1 MPNKLQAYAE
11 QAERTA
17 RQITGSHLAWTAFLT
32 TAARLYKYPYNE
44 QLMIYMQRPEA
55 TACAEYDFW
64 NEKMGRYVR
73 RGSTGIALIDATGYK
88 PRLKYVFDVSD
99 TGGKEN
105 ARRVNLWEL
114 KDAHTDSVSAMLERN
129 YGVSGK
135 NGLAEQFESVAS
147 QLAAE
152 YWRDHSRDIL
162 GIVADSYLE
171 EYDDYNI
178 EVAFKNAAVVSITY
192 SLMSRC
198 GMQPEDHFEHEDF
211 FSIFDFNTPRT
222 VAALGTAVSEINEQ
236 VLRQIEVTIRNYE
249 REHSAERTAEH
260 EEQPDLHD
268 ERRLHD
274 PRPEDRG
281 AGAAPRQ
288 VRADAPEVPEG
299 ASPHPLE
306 PDDLGGDTVPA
317 PAGDRAGGAEPSGAD
332 DAGAGGGSGGDGKPE
347 SPRPD
352 EMGGPDEHLQGAGR
366 GDYSGRA
373 DLRITEHPA
382 RGGQLS
388 FFPTEAEQITAIEE
402 AESVAQTPF
411 AFSVSQAQLDHV
423 LRLGGNEDNTRMVIA
438 AAFQKQKST
447 EDIAALLQST
457 FHGGNGFKTPE
468 GELSAWYAVDGIH
481 IAPGR
486 SAEYVRSAQV
496 ITWKDAAARIS
507 QLMDNGAY
515 ASNVELAE
523 AGQHERMQLAQ
534 ALWYLKHDLSD
545 EAREQG
551 YLSCMDTLRGGGFP
565 DETARLAEQLTNTDF
580 RETLSGEFAQFYAA
594 HEQDRSLLRFHY
606 HKLDQ
611 IWQSLRELPLP
622 RREYSSEMTAVPE
635 LARFITEDEIDHAL
649 DRGSGV
655 EGGKG
660 RIYEY
665 FTADHTGKEKA
676 AFLKDEYGI
685 GGRSHAVSGASHSD
699 ESHDSR
705 GIVLKKADCANV
717 ELSWTKVAAR
727 IDSLIQKD
735 RFLSPREKERY
746 AQLQREKEAERELP
760 TQAQIDYNSIKE
772 AHPDDIVLFQVG
784 DFFEMYGEDA
794 KQAAE
799 LLDLNLTTRAIPG
812 AGRVEMCGVPSHN
825 LEMYVENLRD
835 KYDVTIAEASDFR
848 GERHIYTLRS
858 VDHEAEAA
866 INAYE
871 AEFGADGTRVFRDPA
886 AELPPQSTVRE
897 LFDGYK
903 LTVGNALSKDTAFVN
918 ACRNSDRQNAYLEGA
933 DAIRRIVTASDDLQL
948 VRLYFD
954 MPAFHNRLHQELL
967 EELYPTLAATVAPSP
982 YQITQEDIDNAL
994 LDWRNN
1000 LKGKQEVALY
1010 MQAHGRERSTAAWLA
1025 AKYGWE
1031 DSKTPMY
1038 IHVGNAEPVTLTWAQ
1053 VQRRL
1058 AQLIRENKFYDENER
1073 LRLFSPDRYSIRL
1086 HPGEGGITGI
1096 WDEVLE
1102 RFCGDGEQTL
1112 RFAEQNNA
1120 IAYLD
1125 GIKRDM
1131 GIELSPPAFTTPLGY
1146 TYHIGDRISSI
1157 ELDHIAAV
1165 GAIARVD
1172 EDHVWHTLPNAPGQ
1186 EPVSIDR
1193 NSFERYLDTRYFEAS
1208 EPEPQRVIAAQ
1219 HTEQP
1224 TPETPQAVQNLM
1236 GQRVEIDGK
1245 LYNVDSADETVAHL
1259 SVVSSSSESNH
1270 ELEHRTEPVSAVLT
1284 RIADQGRE
1292 LAPNVSA
1299 YQALRAEHPEK
1310 LIGVR
1315 VGERLLFY
1323 GADAERAAS
1332 ALNRRLLQRDIP
1344 GMGETAVAG
1353 YDFGQ
1358 WASAAK
1364 RLLEHGHSFVFAQP
1378 NKTDSYDVINEAD
1391 TKDYIPIGMELE
1403 IDGRKFVIDSVNF
1416 GADEVSLRDVTF
1428 QNRQGFPIFRSEHIA
1443 FIRSFVEEQE
1453 REQPQPITKPVAFYP
1468 AEKTHLP
1475 YDIEIQTLHIPEP
1488 EHDPPSAEPAKPE
1501 PPAMSE
1507 EEALILE
1514 QEGRAALLEMGE
1526 FVPDFDDAISQAEI
1540 DEPPAHRPAVSIPV
1554 DGEWQGFPSVA
1565 TADQAAYA
1573 DFKVASHRDAQNFH
1587 ITDDALGVGGAK
1599 AKFRANMAAIQL
1611 LQELEFEGLQ
1621 ASPEQQEILSRYVG
1635 WGGLADA
1642 FDENKPSWSDEFAE
1656 LYATLSPE
1664 EYAAARASTL
1674 NAHYT
1679 SPTVIK
1685 AIYEAV
1691 GNMGFQSGNILEPSM
1706 GVGNFFG
1713 LLPEQMQ
1720 GSKLYGVELDSIT
1733 GRIAKQLYPKADITI
1748 AGFET
1753 TDRKDF
1759 YDLAVGNV
1767 PFGQYQVDDRAYNKL
1782 GFSIHD
1788 YFFAKTLDQ
1797 VRPGGVIAFVTSRYT
1812 MDKQSPEVRRYIA
1825 QRAELLGA
1833 IRLPNNA
1840 FRANAG
1846 TDVVSDILFLQKRDR
1861 PIEIEPD
1868 WVHLGRNEDGFAI
1881 NRYFVDHPEMILGRQ
1896 SSESTQYGKQDFTV
1910 VPIEGLALADQLH
1923 DAVKNI
1929 RGTYQEAELPELGE
1943 GEQIDTSIPA
1953 DPNVKNYSYTVVD
1966 GEVYYRENSRMVKPE
1981 LNATA
1986 AERVKGM
1993 VALRD
1998 CVNELIALQM
2008 DEYSAERRIQEA
2020 QTELNRLYDAF
2031 SAKHGLIN
2039 DRANRLAFSDD
2050 SSYYLLCSLEVLDDD
2065 GKLERKA
2072 DMFHK
2077 RTIKQQR
2084 SVDSVDTASEAL
2096 AVCIGE
2102 KACVDLDF
2110 MASLMGSSEK
2120 IPQIVEDLKGVIY
2133 KEPNS
2138 GPFDLQDG
2146 GEHWA
2151 KGWQTADEYLSG
2163 NVRQKLRTAQRV
2175 AARDPFFA
2183 GNVDALIAAQPK
2195 DLEASEIEVRLGV
2208 TWLDKKYIEQFMYE
2222 TFETPR
2228 YLRGQIEISYVPY
2241 TAEWQ
2246 VSRKSMVRY
2255 NDVAAFTTYGTDR
2268 ASAYRLLEDALNLR
2282 DIRIYDTIEDADG
2295 RERRVLNAKE
2305 TTLAAQK
2312 QQLIRDAFK
2321 DWIWKDPERR
2331 ETLVRQYNEE
2341 MNSTRPREYDGSH
2354 IVFSGMNPE
2363 ITLREHQKNAIA
2375 HVLYGGNT
2383 LLAHEVGAGKTF
2395 EMVASAMESKR
2406 LGLCQKSIF
2415 VVPNHLTEQWA
2426 SEFLRLYPSA
2436 NILVTTKKD
2445 FETHNRKKFCA
2456 RIATGDYDAVII
2468 GHSQFERIPISPE
2481 RQERLLHQQI
2491 EEITDGIQDTKLAG
2505 GNSFTIKSLER
2516 TKKGLEARLKKLQA
2530 SDRKDDVI
2538 YFEQLGVD
2546 RMFVDESDNYKNLFL
2561 YTKMRN
2567 VAGLSTTDAQK
2578 SSDMFSKCR
2587 YMDEL
2592 TGGRGVVF
2600 ATGTPVSNSMTELY
2614 TIQRYLQHDR
2624 LQEMGMGHFDCWA
2637 SRFGETTTA
2646 LELAP
2651 EGTGYRARTR
2661 FAKFFNLPELMNLF
2675 KEVADIK
2682 TADQLH
2688 LPTPEVAY
2696 HTIATKPTQIQQDMV
2711 KALSERAS
2719 KVHSGAVSPDVDN
2732 MLKITSDG
2740 RKLGL
2745 DQRIINPMLPDE
2757 ETTKVNQCVANILQ
2771 YWRDGEEEKLTQL
2784 VFCDISTPKTTPS
2797 QRAAKASPGTL
2808 DSPEIH
2814 ALESAIS
2821 LEESAET
2828 PFTVYEDVRQKLID
2842 AGMPPEQIAF
2852 IHDANTEVKKR
2863 ELFAKVRSGQ
2873 VRVLMGS
2880 TAKMGA
2886 GTNVQDRLVALHD
2899 LDCPWRP
2906 RDLTQRK
2913 GRIERQGNQN
2923 KLVHVCRYVTEG
2935 TFDAYLWQTVEN
2947 KQKFIS
2953 QIMTSKSPVRSC
2965 EDVDATALSFA
2976 EIKALCAGDPR
2987 IKERM
2992 DLDIEVS
2999 KLKIMKA
3006 DHNSKQFR
3014 LEDSLLK
3021 YFPEKIEEHKGFVRG
3036 LEADMQ
3042 TLAAHPLPA
3051 EGFVGMEIRGDQLTD
3066 KENAGAALLD
3076 TCKEVK
3082 GKDPVQIGSYRGFTM
3097 SVAFDSMWKT
3107 YTLTLKGQ
3115 MTHRVELGSDARG
3128 NLVRIENALDK
3139 MPERLRSVQE
3149 QLENLYNQQAAAKA
3163 EVGKPFPQEQELAA
3177 KTARL
3182 IELDMELNLD
3192 GKGQPQPEQAIAK
3205 SARPSVLDRLKAP
3218 PVHGAPE
3225 KPHKKEMEA
3234 R

>member
-1 MPNKLQAYAE
+1 MPSKVQLYA
-11 QAERTA
+11 QMADRTA
-17 RQITGSHLAWTAFLT
+17 EQITGSFQKWTAFLT

-44 QLMIYMQRPEA
+44 QLMIFAQRPEA
-55 TACAEYDFW
+55 TACAGYDLW
-64 NEKMGRYVR
+64 NKQMRRYVR
-73 RGSTGIALIDATGYK
+73 RGSKGIALVDTSSDQPK
-88 PRLKYVFDVSD
+88 LRYVFDVSD
-99 TGGKEN
+99 TSGGEN
-105 ARRVNLWEL
+105 SRRPYLWEYRQE
-114 KDAHTDSVSAMLERN
+114 HREVVSAALEQRFD
-129 YGVSGK
+129 VSGE
-135 NGLAEQFESVAS
+135 NGLADQLERVAA
-147 QLAAE
+147 QLVDE
-152 YWRDHSRDIL
+152 YWHDNRRDIV
-162 GIVADSYLE
+162 GIVDGSFLE
-171 EYDDYNI
+171 DYDEFNI
-178 EVAFKNAAVVSITY
+178 GAAFRNAAVVSTTY
-192 SLMSRC
+192 ALLSRC
-198 GMQPEDHFEHEDF
+198 GMQPGDYFEHEDF
-211 FSIFDFNTPRT
+211 LNVFDFNTPQT
-222 VAALGTAVSEINEQ
+222 VSALGTAISQSSEL
-236 VLRQIEVTIRNYE
+236 VLRQIEVTIKNYE
-249 REHSAERTAEH
+249 REKIAERSESH
-260 EEQPDLHD
+260 ERTDLHPQRGLSD
-268 ERRLHD
+268 S
-274 PRPEDRG
+274 RPEPDRAAASP
-281 AGAAPRQ
+281 AGQ
-288 VRADAPEVPEG
+288 VRQDAEELPEG
-299 ASPHPLE
+299 ASSGAVEQPAAVRE
-306 PDDLGGDTVPA
+306 AVP
-317 PAGDRAGGAEPSGAD
+317 PSAGDRRGGEQPAGTD
-332 DAGAGGGSGGDGKPE
+332 DAGADEVGGRDGIAE
-347 SPRPD
+347 SQRPD
-352 EMGGPDEHLQGAGR
+352 EVGRADEHAESAGR
-366 GDYSGRA
+366 GNDPHGTGVQLNMFDA
-373 DLRITEHPA
+373 PA
-382 RGGQLS
+382 GAQMS
-388 FFPTEAEQITAIEE
+388 FFPSEAEQIQSIAE
-402 AESVAQTPF
+402 AESVTPS
-411 AFSVSQAQLDHV
+411 AFSMFISQDDIDHI
-423 LRLGGNEDNTRMVIA
+423 LRAGGNADAARMKIA
-438 AAFQKQKST
+438 AEFSKQKPL
-447 EDIAALLQST
+447 EDRAVFLEKLYY
-457 FHGGNGFKTPE
+457 GGNGLITDNGRF
-468 GELSAWYAVDGIH
+468 SAWYGDDGIH
-481 IAPGR
+481 IATGDTSR
-486 SAEYVRSAQV
+486 YLRSAQV
-496 ITWKDAAARIS
+496 IGWADAAERIEE
-507 QLMDNGAY
+507 LLDGGAF
-515 ASNVELAE
+515 ATNLEVTE
-523 AGQHERMQLAQ
+523 APRYERLGIAVDVWN
-534 ALWYLKHDLSD
+534 LYHDFSD
-545 EAREQG
+545 EAKSLG
-551 YLSCMDTLRGGGFP
+551 YLSCLGNIHSTSFPEETERLTDDLLNPAFRDRLLSEYKVFMD
-565 DETARLAEQLTNTDF
+565 A
-580 RETLSGEFAQFYAA
+580 Y
-594 HEQDRSLLRFHY
+594 HENRALLRFHY
-606 HKLDQ
+606 HRPQALLTRLEDL
-611 IWQSLRELPLP
+611 SLP
-622 RREYSSEMTAVPE
+622 RKEFRSDMTAVP
-635 LARFITEDEIDHAL
+635 ATGRFITEDEIAASL
-649 DRGSGV
+649 ANGSSF
-655 EGGKG
+655 EGGKT
-660 RIYEY
+660 RIYAFFQTQHTPKES
-665 FTADHTGKEKA
+665 AD
-676 AFLKDEYGI
+676 FLKKEYGI
-685 GGRSHAVSGASHSD
+685 GGHTHAVSR
-699 ESHDSR
+699 ESGSYEDHGSK
-705 GIVLKKADCANV
+705 GITLKKAGCADVRMN
-717 ELSWTKVAAR
+717 WNKVASR
-727 IDSLIQKD
+727 ISELI
-735 RFLSPREKERY
+735 RMNRY
-746 AQLQREKEAERELP
+746 FTPDEQALYDKA
-760 TQAQIDYNSIKE
+760 QAQDVVRNTAYDSYNAIKE
-772 AHPDDIVLFQVG
+772 SHPDNIVLFQVG

-799 LLDLNLTTRAIPG
+799 LLDLNLTTREIPG

-825 LEMYVENLRD
+825 LEMYVEKLRD
-835 KYDVTIAEASDFR
+835 KYDVTIAEAPDFR

-858 VDHEAEAA
+858 IDHEAEAA

-886 AELPPQSTVRE
+886 AEQVQPTVQERLEHYRPVVMAAVSEDTAYRNACGHSDRE
-897 LFDGYK
+897 
-903 LTVGNALSKDTAFVN
+903 NAEIECNAAVRRAVLNSKDMELIRLFSDVPEF
-918 ACRNSDRQNAYLEGA
+918 RN
-933 DAIRRIVTASDDLQL
+933 
-948 VRLYFD
+948 
-954 MPAFHNRLHQELL
+954 HLHQEVFEGTYERLHDLL
-967 EELYPTLAATVAPSP
+967 RPLS
-982 YQITQEDIDNAL
+982 QDDIDDAL
-994 LDWRNN
+994 RAWNGNIESKHAVVR
-1000 LKGKQEVALY
+1000 Y
-1010 MQAHGRERSTAAWLA
+1010 MQQHGREKETAAWLA
-1025 AKYGWE
+1025 HEYGGKE
-1031 DSKTPMY
+1031 
-1038 IHVGNAEPVTLTWAQ
+1038 GNNLFIVRAGSPETAELTWPK

-1058 AQLIRENKFYDENER
+1058 AQLIREDKFYTEAER
-1073 LRLFSPDRYSIRL
+1073 DNFDDIDPVVIREAL
-1086 HPGEGGITGI
+1086 TERGIVGGKVVDPEKLNSDPFIQRVMQ
-1096 WDEVLE
+1096 DAE
-1102 RFCGDGEQTL
+1102 RV
-1112 RFAEQNNA
+1112 AEQA
-1120 IAYLD
+1120 LMERAKGLISDFCRSEYGSEADFSDPTKIGVAY
-1125 GIKRDM
+1125 
-1131 GIELSPPAFTTPLGY
+1131 TTV
-1146 TYHIGDRISSI
+1146 TD
-1157 ELDHIAAV
+1157 
-1165 GAIARVD
+1165 D
-1172 EDHVWHTLPNAPGQ
+1172 EIPIQVN
-1186 EPVSIDR
+1186 IDLVNYR
-1193 NSFERYLDTRYFEAS
+1193 LERYLDDEHLETRQYGSLQEIITNELENLDFSDLIHVSDEDVEQYRWH
-1208 EPEPQRVIAAQ
+1208 EPEEAVTDVPETAPVPQREPFPYSVGD
-1219 HTEQP
+1219 TVYLE
-1224 TPETPQAVQNLM
+1224 
-1236 GQRVEIDGK
+1236 DGK
-1245 LYNVDSADETVAHL
+1245 PFII
-1259 SVVSSSSESNH
+1259 ES
-1270 ELEHRTEPVSAVLT
+1270 T
-1284 RIADQGRE
+1284 G
-1292 LAPNVSA
+1292 
-1299 YQALRAEHPEK
+1299 
-1310 LIGVR
+1310 
-1315 VGERLLFY
+1315 LF
-1323 GADAERAAS
+1323 
-1332 ALNRRLLQRDIP
+1332 DI
-1344 GMGETAVAG
+1344 
-1353 YDFGQ
+1353 
-1358 WASAAK
+1358 
-1364 RLLEHGHSFVFAQP
+1364 
-1378 NKTDSYDVINEAD
+1378 
-1391 TKDYIPIGMELE
+1391 
-1403 IDGRKFVIDSVNF
+1403 
-1416 GADEVSLRDVTF
+1416 SLRDPSLRYPVS
-1428 QNRQGFPIFRSEHIA
+1428 RAESRE
-1443 FIRSFVEEQE
+1443 SFARLME
-1453 REQPQPITKPVAFYP
+1453 RYPQPEQAPAYTEQTMAVYP
-1468 AEKTHLP
+1468 ADKNNLP
-1475 YDIEIQTLHIPEP
+1475 YDVEIRTLRFDEP
-1488 EHDPPSAEPAKPE
+1488 EHDPPSAEPVEPE
-1501 PPAMSE
+1501 PPTMS

-1514 QEGRAALLEMGE
+1514 HEGRAALSEMGE

-1540 DEPPAHRPAVSIPV
+1540 DEPPAHRPAVSIPI
-1554 DGEWQGFPSVA
+1554 DGEWQDFPSVA
-1565 TADQAAYA
+1565 AAEQAAYA
-1573 DFKVASHRDAQNFH
+1573 DFKAASHRDAQNFH

-1599 AKFRANMAAIQL
+1599 AKFRANMAAIRL

-1642 FDENKPSWSDEFAE
+1642 FDENKPNWSDEFAE

-1691 GNMGFQSGNILEPSM
+1691 GNMGFQTGNILEPSM

-1713 LLPEQMQ
+1713 CLPKTMQ

-1840 FRANAG
+1840 FRANAS

-1868 WVHLGRNEDGFAI
+1868 WVHLGQNEDGFAI

-1896 SSESTQYGKQDFTV
+1896 TSESTQYGKQDFTV

-1986 AERVKGM
+1986 AERIKGM

-2008 DEYSAERRIQEA
+2008 DEYSAESRIQEA
-2020 QTELNRLYDAF
+2020 QAELNRLYDAF

-2039 DRANRLAFSDD
+2039 ERANRLAFSDD

-2102 KACVDLDF
+2102 KACVDLSF
-2110 MASLMGSSEK
+2110 MATLMGGSEK

-2138 GPFDLQDG
+2138 GPFDLEDG

-2195 DLEASEIEVRLGV
+2195 DLEASEIEVRLGA
-2208 TWLDKKYIEQFMYE
+2208 TWFDKKYIEQFMYE

-2481 RQERLLHQQI
+2481 RQEQLLHQQI

-2863 ELFAKVRSGQ
+2863 ELFARVRSGQ

-3051 EGFVGMEIRGDQLTD
+3051 EGFVGMEIRGDRLTD

-3139 MPERLRSVQE
+3139 MPERLRSVQD
-3149 QLENLYNQQAAAKA
+3149 QLENLYNQQAAAKT
-3163 EVGKPFPQEQELAA
+3163 EVGKLFPQEQELAV

>member
-1 MPNKLQAYAE
+1 MPSKVQLYA
-11 QAERTA
+11 QMADRTA
-17 RQITGSHLAWTAFLT
+17 EQITGSYQKWTAFLT

-44 QLMIYMQRPEA
+44 QLMIFAQRPEA
-55 TACAEYDFW
+55 TACAEYDLW
-64 NEKMGRYVR
+64 NKQMRRYVR
-73 RGSTGIALIDATGYK
+73 RGSKGIALVDTSSDQPK
-88 PRLKYVFDVSD
+88 LRYVFDVSD
-99 TGGKEN
+99 TSGGEN
-105 ARRVNLWEL
+105 SRRPYLWEYRQE
-114 KDAHTDSVSAMLERN
+114 HREVVSAALEQRFD
-129 YGVSGK
+129 VSGE
-135 NGLAEQFESVAS
+135 NGLADQMERVAA
-147 QLAAE
+147 QLVDE
-152 YWRDHSRDIL
+152 YWHDNWRDIV
-162 GIVADSYLE
+162 GIVDGSFLE
-171 EYDDYNI
+171 DYDEFNI
-178 EVAFKNAAVVSITY
+178 GAAFRNAAVVSTTY
-192 SLMSRC
+192 ALLSRC
-198 GMQPEDHFEHEDF
+198 GMQPGDYFEHEDF
-211 FSIFDFNTPRT
+211 LNVFDFNTPQT
-222 VAALGTAVSEINEQ
+222 VAALGTAISQSSEL
-236 VLRQIEVTIRNYE
+236 VLRQIEVTIKNYE
-249 REHSAERTAEH
+249 REKLAERSESH
-260 EEQPDLHD
+260 ERTDLHPQRGLSD
-268 ERRLHD
+268 S
-274 PRPEDRG
+274 RPEPDRAAASP
-281 AGAAPRQ
+281 AGQ
-288 VRADAPEVPEG
+288 VRQDAEGLLEG
-299 ASPHPLE
+299 ASSGAVE
-306 PDDLGGDTVPA
+306 QPA
-317 PAGDRAGGAEPSGAD
+317 AVREAVSPSAGDRRGSEQPTGTD
-332 DAGAGGGSGGDGKPE
+332 DAGADEVSGRDGSAE
-347 SPRPD
+347 SQRPD
-352 EMGGPDEHLQGAGR
+352 EVGRADEHAESAGR
-366 GDYSGRA
+366 GNDPHGTGVQLNMFDA
-373 DLRITEHPA
+373 PA
-382 RGGQLS
+382 GAQMS
-388 FFPTEAEQITAIEE
+388 FFPSEAEQIQFIAE
-402 AESVAQTPF
+402 AESVTPS
-411 AFSVSQAQLDHV
+411 AFSMFISQDDTDHI
-423 LRLGGNEDNTRMVIA
+423 LRAGGNADAARMKIA
-438 AAFQKQKST
+438 AEFSKQKPL
-447 EDIAALLQST
+447 EDRAAFLKALYY
-457 FHGGNGFKTPE
+457 GGNGLITDN
-468 GELSAWYAVDGIH
+468 GRLSAWYGDDGIH
-481 IAPGR
+481 IATGDTSR
-486 SAEYVRSAQV
+486 YLRSAQV
-496 ITWKDAAARIS
+496 IGWADAAERIEE
-507 QLMDNGAY
+507 LLDGGAF
-515 ASNVELAE
+515 ATNLEVTE
-523 AGQHERMQLAQ
+523 APRYERLGIAVDVWN
-534 ALWYLKHDLSD
+534 LYHDFSD
-545 EAREQG
+545 EAKSLG
-551 YLSCMDTLRGGGFP
+551 YLSCLGNIHSTSFPEETERLTDDLLNPAFRDRLLSEYKVFMD
-565 DETARLAEQLTNTDF
+565 AY
-580 RETLSGEFAQFYAA
+580 RENRA
-594 HEQDRSLLRFHY
+594 LLRFHY
-606 HKLDQ
+606 HRPQTLLTRLEDL
-611 IWQSLRELPLP
+611 SLP
-622 RREYSSEMTAVPE
+622 RKEFRSDMEAVP
-635 LARFITEDEIDHAL
+635 ATGRFITEDEIAASL
-649 DRGSGV
+649 ANGSSF
-655 EGGKG
+655 EGGKT
-660 RIYEY
+660 RIYAFFQTSHTPKEN
-665 FTADHTGKEKA
+665 AD
-676 AFLKDEYGI
+676 FLKKEYGI
-685 GGRSHAVSGASHSD
+685 GGHTHAVSR
-699 ESHDSR
+699 ESGSYEDHGSK
-705 GIVLKKADCANV
+705 GITLKKAGCADVQMN
-717 ELSWTKVAAR
+717 WNKVASR
-727 IDSLIQKD
+727 ISELI
-735 RFLSPREKERY
+735 RMNRY
-746 AQLQREKEAERELP
+746 FTPDEQALYDKA
-760 TQAQIDYNSIKE
+760 QAQDVVRNTAYDSYNAIKE

-784 DFFEMYGEDA
+784 DFFEIYGEDA

-799 LLDLNLTTRAIPG
+799 LLDLNLTTREIPG
-812 AGRVEMCGVPSHN
+812 AGRVEMCGLPSHN
-825 LEMYVENLRD
+825 LEMYVEKLRD

-848 GERHIYTLRS
+848 GERHIYTLCS
-858 VDHEAEAA
+858 IDHEAEAA
-866 INAYE
+866 INAQE
-871 AEFGADGTRVFRDPA
+871 AEFGADGTRIFRDPA
-886 AELPPQSTVRE
+886 ADAPQPTVQERLEHYRPVVMAVVSEDTPYRNACGHSDRE
-897 LFDGYK
+897 
-903 LTVGNALSKDTAFVN
+903 NAEIECNAAVRRAVLNSKDMELIRLFSDVPEF
-918 ACRNSDRQNAYLEGA
+918 RN
-933 DAIRRIVTASDDLQL
+933 
-948 VRLYFD
+948 
-954 MPAFHNRLHQELL
+954 HLHQEVFEGTYKRLHDLL
-967 EELYPTLAATVAPSP
+967 RPLS
-982 YQITQEDIDNAL
+982 QDDIDDAL
-994 LDWRNN
+994 RTWNGNIESKHAVVR
-1000 LKGKQEVALY
+1000 Y
-1010 MQAHGRERSTAAWLA
+1010 MQQHGREKETATWLA
-1025 AKYGWE
+1025 HEYGGKE
-1031 DSKTPMY
+1031 
-1038 IHVGNAEPVTLTWAQ
+1038 GNNLFIVRAGSPETVELTWPK
-1053 VQRRL
+1053 VQRRI
-1058 AQLIRENKFYDENER
+1058 AQLIREDNFYTEAER
-1073 LRLFSPDRYSIRL
+1073 DNFDDIDPAAIREAL
-1086 HPGEGGITGI
+1086 AQRGIVGGKVVDPEKLNSDPFIQRVMQDT
-1096 WDEVLE
+1096 E
-1102 RFCGDGEQTL
+1102 RV
-1112 RFAEQNNA
+1112 AEQA
-1120 IAYLD
+1120 LMERAKGLISDFCRSEYGSEADFSDPAKIGVAY
-1125 GIKRDM
+1125 
-1131 GIELSPPAFTTPLGY
+1131 TTV
-1146 TYHIGDRISSI
+1146 TD
-1157 ELDHIAAV
+1157 
-1165 GAIARVD
+1165 D
-1172 EDHVWHTLPNAPGQ
+1172 EIPIQVN
-1186 EPVSIDR
+1186 IDLVNYR
-1193 NSFERYLDTRYFEAS
+1193 LERYLDDEHLETRQYGSLQEIITNELENLDFSDLIHVSDEDVEQYRWRVPEEAVTDV
-1208 EPEPQRVIAAQ
+1208 PETAPVPQRESFPYSAGDTVYL
-1219 HTEQP
+1219 E
-1224 TPETPQAVQNLM
+1224 
-1236 GQRVEIDGK
+1236 DGK
-1245 LYNVDSADETVAHL
+1245 PFIIERIGLFDISLRDPSFLYPISRAESRESFAQLMERYPQPEQAPTYTEETVA
-1259 SVVSSSSESNH
+1259 V
-1270 ELEHRTEPVSAVLT
+1270 
-1284 RIADQGRE
+1284 
-1292 LAPNVSA
+1292 
-1299 YQALRAEHPEK
+1299 
-1310 LIGVR
+1310 
-1315 VGERLLFY
+1315 
-1323 GADAERAAS
+1323 
-1332 ALNRRLLQRDIP
+1332 
-1344 GMGETAVAG
+1344 
-1353 YDFGQ
+1353 
-1358 WASAAK
+1358 
-1364 RLLEHGHSFVFAQP
+1364 
-1378 NKTDSYDVINEAD
+1378 
-1391 TKDYIPIGMELE
+1391 
-1403 IDGRKFVIDSVNF
+1403 
-1416 GADEVSLRDVTF
+1416 
-1428 QNRQGFPIFRSEHIA
+1428 
-1443 FIRSFVEEQE
+1443 
-1453 REQPQPITKPVAFYP
+1453 YP
-1468 AEKTHLP
+1468 ADKNNLP
-1475 YDIEIQTLHIPEP
+1475 YDVEIRTLRFDEP

-1501 PPAMSE
+1501 SPAMSE

-1514 QEGRAALLEMGE
+1514 QEGRAALSEMGE

-1565 TADQAAYA
+1565 AAEQAAYA

-1599 AKFRANMAAIQL
+1599 AKFRANMAAIHL

-1642 FDENKPSWSDEFAE
+1642 FDENKPNWSDEFAE

-1691 GNMGFQSGNILEPSM
+1691 GNMGFQTGNILEPSM

-1868 WVHLGRNEDGFAI
+1868 WVHLGQNEDGFAI

-1896 SSESTQYGKQDFTV
+1896 TSESTQYGKQDFTV

-1953 DPNVKNYSYTVVD
+1953 DPNVKNYSYTVVG

-2008 DEYSAERRIQEA
+2008 DEYSAESRIQEA

-2784 VFCDISTPKTTPS
+2784 VFCDISTPKSTPS

-2814 ALESAIS
+2814 ALESAIP
-2821 LEESAET
+2821 LEESSDT

-3036 LEADMQ
+3036 LDADMQ

-3051 EGFVGMEIRGDQLTD
+3051 EGFVGMEIRGDRLTD

-3107 YTLTLKGQ
+3107 YTLTLKGR